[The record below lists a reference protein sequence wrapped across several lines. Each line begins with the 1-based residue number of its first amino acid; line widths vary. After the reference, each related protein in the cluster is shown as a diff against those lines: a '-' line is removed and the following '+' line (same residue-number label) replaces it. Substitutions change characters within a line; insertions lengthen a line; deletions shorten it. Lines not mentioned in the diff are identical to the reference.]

1 MNSNFCQ
8 LKKTLPTL
16 GVGLGLRAEVAQQT
30 LERTDRIDWLE
41 IISEQYMNA
50 GGASRELLEHAA
62 GVYPIIPH
70 GVNLSIGSTDSIN
83 ESYKQSLKALV
94 DKLNPPWWSDHLC
107 FTSHGGVYMNELLP
121 LPFTKETAKYVAER
135 GRMMQDFME
144 RPFLF
149 ENITFY
155 MRMPGS
161 TMTEAQFLS
170 EVLELSDC
178 GLLLDIN
185 NVHVNALNHGFDPF
199 EFLKQIPLERTVQL
213 HMAGHIHAPELNA
226 YVDTHGAPIVEPVF
240 ELLKYVVDNTEVKA
254 ILLERDQNFP
264 DDFNDIL
271 MELDEIRSIAGSR
284 MQSPLKSSAEV
295 RREQP
300 YSIAVSQI
308 TASSASAA
316 QRTGSAPPASLAR
329 VERAMQIL
337 WMDPDQSERF
347 ATGDKTQIEADIAA
361 EVDATRLPVYVNVIH
376 SSYLNSMTKA
386 YPACAKLL
394 KPTWKNIVADYIALN
409 QPRSYDMLLLGE
421 QFPQFVEEYLFD
433 RYKRAFP
440 FLLEL
445 AKYERIETQSIHH
458 KGIIETESQCSLDT
472 PENYI
477 KFGPI
482 LNPTLTIREY
492 EFPVHQIDEKLRHSN
507 RIPRNIKKAKTY
519 LLTYQSPN
527 DRSVIDFEV
536 DSTTTALLEKIA
548 SSNISYAELA
558 QLVLGYF
565 AKEDQHRAL
574 KYFAEFIEDMHT
586 NGVFTGD
593 RNVEKE
599 APATKKVKVIA
610 K

>member
-1 MNSNFCQ
+1 M
-8 LKKTLPTL
+8 K
-16 GVGLGLRAEVAQQT
+16 
-30 LERTDRIDWLE
+30 
-41 IISEQYMNA
+41 A
-50 GGASRELLEHAA
+50 GGAGRELLERAA

-70 GVNLSIGSTDSIN
+70 GVNLSIGSTDGIN
-83 ESYKQSLKALV
+83 ESYKKNLKELV

-199 EFLKQIPLERTVQL
+199 EFLRQIPLERTVQL

-240 ELLKYVVDNTEVKA
+240 ELLKYVAEKTEVKA

-264 DDFNDIL
+264 DNFNDIL
-271 MELDEIRSIAGSR
+271 LELDEIRNIAGIH
-284 MQSPLKSSAEV
+284 MQPPLQMSANSYANA
-295 RREQP
+295 P
-300 YSIAVSQI
+300 YSISI
-308 TASSASAA
+308 DKKHDEAS
-316 QRTGSAPPASLAR
+316 REVSAPPASLAR
-329 VERAMQIL
+329 VEKAMQHL
-337 WMDPDQSERF
+337 WMNPDQSEKF
-347 ATGDKTQIEADIAA
+347 ANGGTTEVSADIAS
-361 EVDATRLPVYVNVIH
+361 EVDASRLPIYVNVIH

-394 KPTWKNIVADYIALN
+394 KPTWKNIVADYISMN

-421 QFPQFVEEYLFD
+421 LFPNFLAEHLFQ
-433 RYKRAFP
+433 RYQKAFP

-445 AKYERIETQSIHH
+445 AKYERIETESIHNRNV
-458 KGIIETESQCSLDT
+458 IRTEQQCSLDI

-477 KFGPI
+477 KYGPI
-482 LNPTLTIREY
+482 LNPTSTMHEY
-492 EFPVHQIDEKLRHSN
+492 EFPVHLLDEKLRHSN
-507 RIPRNIKKAKTY
+507 RIPRNIKKSKTY
-519 LLTYQSPN
+519 LLTFQSPA
-527 DRSVIDFEV
+527 DHAVLDLEV
-536 DSTTTALLEKIA
+536 DATASALLKKIA
-548 SSNISYAELA
+548 SSAPSYAELA
-558 QLVLGYF
+558 QLALASF
-565 AKEDQHRAL
+565 APEDQHKAL
-574 KYFAEFIEDMHT
+574 KFFAEFIEDMHS
-586 NGVFTGD
+586 NGIFTGD
-593 RNVEKE
+593 QIISVETTKI
-599 APATKKVKVIA
+599 KKVKVSA